1 MYSSVYQ
8 TMYISIIVQAIT
20 GIIDFLVL
28 FLKVPKE
35 DKILIELVGLEIAVQ
50 VIEAA
55 FYVWLMFSINKIKN
69 ITSHRYYDWM
79 ITTPTMLIT
88 LSIYL
93 LYLSHKEDKRPFKSS
108 LLTVIKE
115 YWDQLCP
122 ILVLNMMMLAFGYL
136 GEIGYFDMFTAVC
149 FGFIAFFL
157 CFALIFEHFARLTD
171 TGTTIFFIFAG
182 IWSIYGFVALLSH
195 DMKNSI
201 YNILDLFAKNFFGI
215 YLAYTVYQINANN

>member
-20 GIIDFLVL
+20 GIFDFFAL
-28 FLKVPKE
+28 FLKVPKD
-35 DKILIELVGLEIAVQ
+35 DKILIELVGLELTVQ

-55 FYVWLMFSINKIKN
+55 FYVWLLFSIKKISN
-69 ITSHRYYDWM
+69 ITPHRYYDWI

-93 LYLSHKEDKRPFKSS
+93 LYLSHKEEKRHLNSS
-108 LLTVIKE
+108 LITVIKD
-115 YWDQLCP
+115 YWKQFLP
-122 ILVLNMMMLAFGYL
+122 ILFLNMMMLIFGYL
-136 GEIGYFDMFTAVC
+136 GEIGYFDMYTAVGL
-149 FGFIAFFL
+149 GFVAFFM

-171 TGTTIFFIFAG
+171 TGSTIFFIFAG

-215 YLAYTVYQINANN
+215 YLAYIVYQINSNN